1 LAGNAPPSSIDGVRR
16 ILLLCEQPPR
26 LGRREAGAWL
36 RDALA
41 GVARADGVGDVRLV
55 ALEQAGRAP
64 HPWEWMARIEVG
76 DATAPEDVVAS
87 ARFAELLGDLR
98 IVGMRPEVV
107 IDPGTAEPVR
117 P

>member
-1 LAGNAPPSSIDGVRR
+1 MAGRTPPSTIAGVRR

-26 LGRREAGAWL
+26 LGRREARAWL
-36 RDALA
+36 CDALA

-55 ALEQAGRAP
+55 ALEQARRAP
-64 HPWEWMARIEVG
+64 HPWEWLAWIEVR

-107 IDPGTAEPVR
+107 IDPGTAERVR